1 MGWKTYQLLAGART
15 EKLPKVAGVYA
26 IYFDETLVYIGQSC
40 NVANRL
46 TGHQIRYGYGK
57 NIITPWGDVPEET
70 LITVKV
76 GASRRMG
83 DWAMRE
89 IRLINRLKPMFN
101 THHRNRRA
109 A

>member
-1 MGWKTYQLLAGART
+1 MGWKTYQLLACIKT
-15 EKLPKVAGVYA
+15 EKLPRAAGVYA

-46 TGHQIRYGYGK
+46 ASHNFRYGYGR
-57 NIITPWGDVPEET
+57 NIITPWGDIPDEMLV
-70 LITVKV
+70 TVKV

-89 IRLINRLKPMFN
+89 IRLINRLKPQFN
-101 THHRNRRA
+101 THHLNRRA